1 MENISLSNEIFD
13 ILKGS
18 NFNVSL
24 YKIDGNSTVDADE
37 ATRFYCEDQDL
48 MISLRYQD
56 TRVEVLVQAGESFD
70 VVKNSDLISILK
82 DVAHKN
88 LGEFTV
94 KRFDKKLTPKDFA
107 HQSVT
112 ESASFGKTYGSVK
125 TSYLQ
130 VGESTRLIIKHSKAV
145 NEEVRGS
152 RSRNIQNLFIENS
165 QGEKFKFPHKYMAGA
180 KAMAKH
186 VSMGGTPYDTIGES
200 ILSMC
205 EEVSS
210 LNKFLKHVKGKG
222 LVNED
227 NNDIVETVRGQLR
240 EYKDQINSLSTN
252 KGYNNFQV
260 QEEVE
265 TVETDS
271 NIANKFL
278 KNTFT
283 EEFDSVLEKVARIVS
298 VKEAK
303 VSLEQETLRDFM
315 KMFQDKVDFGL
326 SFDENDPE
334 HPNNEDP
341 KKYSGSQGA
350 LAKLSQLLA
359 FFAMRSKND
368 KAANYMAKLSDMV
381 HNMEPKHQNLV
392 AQMVVYLQKTANK
405 TPAMAE
411 NVTMKIDEDVIF
423 GLRKKIS

>member
-18 NFNVSL
+18 NFSVAL
-24 YKIDGNSTVDADE
+24 YKIDGNATTDADE
-37 ATRFYCEDQDL
+37 ATRFYCKDQDL
-48 MISLRYQD
+48 MISLRYED
-56 TRVEVLVQAGESFD
+56 ARVEVIVQAGQDFD
-70 VVKNSDLISILK
+70 VVKNSDLIGILK

-112 ESASFGKTYGSVK
+112 ESASFGKAFGSIK
-125 TSYLQ
+125 TSYLTI
-130 VGESTRLIIKHSKAV
+130 GESTRLIIKHSKAV

-152 RSRNIQNLFIENS
+152 RSRNIQSLFIENS
-165 QGEKFKFPHKYMAGA
+165 QGEKFRFPHKYMAGA

-200 ILSMC
+200 ILSIC

-210 LNKFLKHVKGKG
+210 LNKFLKHVKTKG

-227 NNDIVETVRGQLR
+227 NNDIVETVRDQLQS
-240 EYKDQINSLSTN
+240 YKTQINNLSTN
-252 KGYNNFQV
+252 KGYNNYQV
-260 QEEVE
+260 QEDVDGI
-265 TVETDS
+265 ETDV
-271 NIANKFL
+271 NISNKFL

-283 EEFDSVLEKVARIVS
+283 EEFDSVLDKVARIVS
-298 VKEAK
+298 VRENK
-303 VSLEQETLRDFM
+303 VSLEKETLMAFM
-315 KMFQDKVDFGL
+315 KMFQDKVDFGV

-341 KKYSGSQGA
+341 KKYSGGQGV
-350 LAKLSQLLA
+350 LAKLA
-359 FFAMRSKND
+359 AMLTFLSARTKND
-368 KAANYMAKLSDMV
+368 AAANHMMKLSDMIW
-381 HNMEPKHQNLV
+381 NMEPKHQKLV
-392 AQMVVYLQKTANK
+392 AQMVGYLQKTANK
-405 TPAMAE
+405 SPAMAE
-411 NVTMKIDEDVIF
+411 GVTLKIDEDVIF
-423 GLRKKIS
+423 GIRKKIS